1 MDLGLQGKRAI
12 VTGGSRGIGRC
23 CALALAEEGAR
34 VCIAARDP
42 DILDRTV
49 AEIRELDGDGHGVS
63 VDLRTREGCQA
74 AVNETVEEFG
84 GVDILVN
91 CAGSAKGGDI
101 LDLDTDLIDDA
112 VGLKS
117 YGYLRM
123 SQLVIPHMRQNGW
136 GRIVHI
142 AGGAGTSPERGNIP
156 VSLANVASLN
166 MTRSLSDAGSGD
178 GILVNAICPGLT
190 NTQRARELQQ
200 ARAEKEGRDVEEIL
214 QEIGSRLP
222 SGRLAEP
229 EEVARVVAFV
239 ASEACSYLFAGCIY
253 MDGGGRR
260 STP

>member
-1 MDLGLQGKRAI
+1 M
-12 VTGGSRGIGRC
+12 
-23 CALALAEEGAR
+23 
-34 VCIAARDP
+34 ARDP

-156 VSLANVASLN
+156 VSLANVAILN
-166 MTRSLSDAGSGD
+166 MTRSLSDAVSGD

-190 NTQRARELQQ
+190 NTQRARDLQQ
-200 ARAEKEGRDVEEIL
+200 AKAEKEGRDVEEIL

>member
-1 MDLGLQGKRAI
+1 M
-12 VTGGSRGIGRC
+12 
-23 CALALAEEGAR
+23 
-34 VCIAARDP
+34 
-42 DILDRTV
+42 
-49 AEIRELDGDGHGVS
+49 
-63 VDLRTREGCQA
+63 
-74 AVNETVEEFG
+74 NETVEEFG

-156 VSLANVASLN
+156 VSLANVAILN
-166 MTRSLSDAGSGD
+166 MTRSLSDAVSGD

-190 NTQRARELQQ
+190 NTQRARDLQQ
-200 ARAEKEGRDVEEIL
+200 AKAEKEGRDVEEIL